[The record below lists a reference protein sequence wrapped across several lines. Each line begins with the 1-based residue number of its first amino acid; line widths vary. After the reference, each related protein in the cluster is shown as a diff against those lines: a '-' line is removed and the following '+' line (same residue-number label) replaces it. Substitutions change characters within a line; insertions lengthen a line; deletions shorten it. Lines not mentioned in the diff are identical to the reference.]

1 VLDGISVT
9 NHAVH
14 ETVEIA
20 HGFSDWF
27 ECGFYLFTRVRSGR
41 GWDIGNGCR
50 ARPPAAGTTPMT
62 RRFSRRRAD

>member
-1 VLDGISVT
+1 MVELHSNFTASGRKGVLDGISVT

-27 ECGFYLFTRVRSGR
+27 ECGF
-41 GWDIGNGCR
+41 
-50 ARPPAAGTTPMT
+50 
-62 RRFSRRRAD
+62 